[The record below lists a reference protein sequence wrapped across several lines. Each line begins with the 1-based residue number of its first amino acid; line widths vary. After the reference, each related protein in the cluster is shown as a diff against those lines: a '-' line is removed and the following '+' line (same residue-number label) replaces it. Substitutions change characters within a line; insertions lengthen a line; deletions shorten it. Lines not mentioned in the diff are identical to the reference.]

1 MISEH
6 KREWMVHNKGVFRDL
21 AIEDQD
27 LHSPLQS
34 DLQCLTEL
42 LMCFIV
48 GCDASGPL
56 HLDDEC
62 YVCDMNLD
70 EDDMVRFLTGTFD
83 NCPYY
88 QLDNEYL
95 IVRHQM

>member
-1 MISEH
+1 MKEVS
-6 KREWMVHNKGVFRDL
+6 N
-21 AIEDQD
+21 
-27 LHSPLQS
+27 
-34 DLQCLTEL
+34 
-42 LMCFIV
+42 
-48 GCDASGPL
+48 CDSCINFVY
-56 HLDDEC
+56 DDEDEC

-95 IVRHQM
+95 IVPSDVGEEGRYVDFHGLFRYTIHG